1 MTPLSK
7 LEKNFSDQ
15 EDMSLPLDIL
25 PNNEELYIYIPE
37 SKKQASNIEK
47 IKLTSQVFYHPS
59 IDKERLYQAWS
70 KFPKPKNLLNPSLFQ
85 ILDNTAIFNLPKHI
99 QNSDK
104 IFLILHLEK
113 TLEDYKTFI
122 RELHYPNQELPN
134 NITFVT
140 LKPNNHILE
149 KAA

>member
-25 PNNEELYIYIPE
+25 PNNEEFYIYIPE
-37 SKKQASNIEK
+37 SKKQLSNIEK

-59 IDKERLYQAWS
+59 IDKEKLYQAWS
-70 KFPKPKNLLNPSLFQ
+70 NFPKPKNLLEPSLFQ
-85 ILDNTAIFNLPKHI
+85 PLDNTVIYNLPKHA
-99 QNSDK
+99 QSTDK
-104 IFLILHLEK
+104 LFLILHLDQ
-113 TLEDYKTFI
+113 TLKDYKEI
-122 RELHYPNQELPN
+122 IKDLHYQKQGLPD

-140 LKPNNHILE
+140 LKPNSHILE